1 MDLGW
6 TNSTIFTLPMMIPK
20 DIIDNIFETAR
31 IEEVIGE
38 FVNLKKSGSNYKG
51 LSPFVNEKSPS
62 FMVSP
67 AKGIFKDFSSGK
79 GGNVVSF
86 LMEHESFSYP
96 EALKWLGKYYNIEI
110 PEREMTEEEK
120 SKLDE
125 RESLFIANGFA
136 QQFFTEQFE
145 TKEGKA
151 IGLSYFIERGY
162 RDDIIKKFELGYSP
176 DVRDGIIKASKAAGH
191 KPTFFEKLGL
201 IKSNDKGDKF
211 DFFRGRVIFP
221 IHNITGKVLG
231 FGGRTLRSDKKT
243 AKYFNSPESPIYHKS
258 DVLYGIYF
266 ARKDMMNKDNC
277 FLVEG
282 YTDVISLHQAGIE
295 NVVAS
300 SGTALTNGQ
309 IRLIKRFTPNITI
322 LYDGDAAGIRASF
335 RGIDL
340 ILEEGMNVKVV
351 LFPDG
356 EDPDSYS
363 HSVSSTEF
371 ETYLEENSKD
381 FISFKTDLLL
391 ADTDGDPIKKAKL
404 IREIVTS
411 IALVPDQISQSVY
424 IKQSSQ
430 QFEIAEQTLIN
441 ELNKIKRSNQ
451 KNDRKDRKEWS
462 PPAEDE
468 EPDLVDLFIGPDTGA
483 EKAPAK
489 ETNLDHQELD
499 VVRLLLMYGTFG
511 VQFDDEEEKKEEN
524 KATTEVTAEE
534 EEVANEMPV
543 VQYILEELEA
553 DEIILINPIAKL
565 IIDEFTT
572 AAADGIIPDA
582 KHFVNHENQEIS
594 SMAVNLTA
602 DQYYLSENWTEKH
615 QIYPETEEMR
625 LQRAVEESVWMYKLR
640 RVRLTKNELE
650 DKLKTPLSVDEQTE
664 IMQSIMKYTEIIRV
678 LSDRLNIVV
687 SK

>member
-1 MDLGW
+1 
-6 TNSTIFTLPMMIPK
+6 MMIPK
-20 DIIDNIFETAR
+20 DIIDQIFETAR

-38 FVNLKKSGSNYKG
+38 FVHLKKSGSNYKG
-51 LSPFVNEKSPS
+51 LSPFVNEKTPS

-110 PEREMTEEEK
+110 PEREMTDEEK
-120 SKLDE
+120 ARMDE
-125 RESLFIANGFA
+125 RESLFIANAFA
-136 QQFFTEQFE
+136 QTFFEESMQ

-151 IGLSYFIERGY
+151 IGLSYFVERGY
-162 RDDIIKKFELGYSP
+162 RDDIIKKFQLGYSP
-176 DVRDGIIKASKAAGH
+176 DQKDALIKAAEKAGH
-191 KPTFFEKLGL
+191 NLEFFEKLGL
-201 IKSNDKGDKF
+201 VKNRDDGSQF
-211 DFFRGRVIFP
+211 DFFRGRVMFP
-221 IHNITGKVLG
+221 IHNLTGRVLG

-266 ARKDMMNKDNC
+266 ARKQMMNKDNC
-277 FLVEG
+277 YLVEG

-309 IRLIKRFTPNITI
+309 IRLIKRFTPNVTI

-363 HSVSSTEF
+363 HKVSSDEF
-371 ETYLEENSKD
+371 EAYLSEHAKD

-391 ADTDGDPIKKAKL
+391 KETDGDPIKKARL
-404 IREIVTS
+404 IREIVES
-411 IALVPDQISQSVY
+411 ISLIPDQISQSVY

-441 ELNKIKRSNQ
+441 ELNKIRRNRLK
-451 KNDRKDRKEWS
+451 KERKEAGYDDADS
-462 PPAEDE
+462 IDHLIVPQK
-468 EPDLVDLFIGPDTGA
+468 EPDKEPD
-483 EKAPAK
+483 K
-489 ETNLDHQELD
+489 EANLDPQEFD
-499 VVRLLLMYGTFG
+499 VLRLMLLYGSYG
-511 VQFDDEEEKKEEN
+511 VEVEDDETEGG
-524 KATTEVTAEE
+524 KAEV
-534 EEVANEMPV
+534 PV
-543 VQYILEELEA
+543 VQFVLDELEA
-553 DEIILINPIAKL
+553 DDITMANPVAGLMIS
-565 IIDEFTT
+565 EFTS
-572 AAADGIIPDA
+572 AAEEGIIPDVR
-582 KHFVNHENQEIS
+582 HFINHQNLEIS
-594 SMAVNLTA
+594 SLAVNLTA
-602 DQYYLSENWTEKH
+602 DKYFLSENWSKKH
-615 QIYPETEEMR
+615 QIYPETEDMR
-625 LQRAVEESVWMYKLR
+625 LQRAVEEAIWMYKLR
-640 RVRLTKNELE
+640 RVRVMKGELE
-650 DKLKTPLSVDEQTE
+650 SRLKSRLSADEQAE
-664 IMQSIMKYTEIIRV
+664 VMNVIIKYTEIIKV
-678 LSDRLNIVV
+678 ISNRLNIVV
-687 SK
+687 AK